1 MKQRF
6 LSILESR
13 LANRRYTLIAAC
25 LVLVVALI
33 IPTSAYAILGLGDI
47 VFDPSNYAEAVAEL
61 DQDIQIVSQAIQTY
75 NLLKS
80 ELAIITN
87 RPWQTLATTLATI
100 QIADLGDEPS
110 AAAQAIAQAV
120 NGIQDARAAWSHA
133 NMSLSRDTL
142 NNALANILNN
152 TSAPAHAN
160 AIEMTDAFATDALR
174 TLGLY
179 RNNQTLLNT
188 AIQNLETAQQSTD
201 PADNTPAAQ
210 QNITNG
216 ILLQLLKLQQSAA
229 SLDAVV
235 TEQLAAA
242 NSWQRNTAADNLT
255 MLSNAIQSRNAAPAD
270 YAHTAQT
277 LTEYLIH

>member
-1 MKQRF
+1 MKRATSVIQADF
-6 LSILESR
+6 ASR
-13 LANRRYTLIAAC
+13 RRTLISSC
-25 LVLVVALI
+25 LVLAFALI
-33 IPTSAYAILGLGDI
+33 VPTSAYAILGLGDI

-61 DQDIQIVSQAIQTY
+61 GQDIQIVSQAIQTY

-87 RPWQTLATTLATI
+87 RPWQTLATTLASI
-100 QIADLGDEPS
+100 QTADLGDGPS

-120 NGIQDARAAWSHA
+120 NGIQDARAAWAHS
-133 NMSLSRDTL
+133 NMSINMDTL
-142 NNALANILNN
+142 NSALSSILNN
-152 TSAPAHAN
+152 TAAPAHAN
-160 AIEMTDAFATDALR
+160 AIQMTDAFATDALR

-179 RNNQTLLNT
+179 RNNQTLLNI

-201 PADNTPAAQ
+201 PAVNTPAAQ

-216 ILLQLLKLQQSAA
+216 ILLQLLKLQQSSA
-229 SLDAVV
+229 SLHAAV

-255 MLSNAIQSRNAAPAD
+255 TLSNAIQFRNAAPAD

-277 LTEYLIH
+277 LTDYLIQ

>member
-1 MKQRF
+1 MKQRVA
-6 LSILESR
+6 SILNASF
-13 LANRRYTLIAAC
+13 ATRRRALTSAS
-25 LVLVVALI
+25 LVLVLALLL
-33 IPTSAYAILGLGDI
+33 PTSAYAIFGLGDI
-47 VFDPSNYAEAVAEL
+47 VFDPSNYAEAVAQL
-61 DQDIQIVSQAIQTY
+61 GQDIQIVSQAVQTY

-80 ELAIITN
+80 ELAIITS
-87 RPWQTLATTLATI
+87 RPWQTLATTLASI
-100 QIADLGDEPS
+100 QVADLGDEPS

-120 NGIQDARAAWSHA
+120 NGTQDARTAWSHA
-133 NMSLSRDTL
+133 NLSINMDTL
-142 NNALANILNN
+142 NNALGSILSN
-152 TSAPAHAN
+152 TAAPAHAN

-179 RNNQTLLNT
+179 RTNQTLLNT

-229 SLDAVV
+229 SLHAVV
-235 TEQLAAA
+235 TEQLAAS

-255 MLSNAIQSRNAAPAD
+255 MLSSAIQSRNTAPAD

-277 LTEYLIH
+277 LTDYLIH

>member
-6 LSILESR
+6 ASILNASF
-13 LANRRYTLIAAC
+13 ATQRR
-25 LVLVVALI
+25 ALI
-33 IPTSAYAILGLGDI
+33 SASLVFVLALLLPTSTYAIFGLGDI
-47 VFDPSNYAEAVAEL
+47 VYDPTNYAEAVQEL

-87 RPWQTLATTLATI
+87 RPWQTLATTLASI
-100 QIADLGDEPS
+100 QASDLGDAPS
-110 AAAQAIAQAV
+110 VAAQAIAQAV

-133 NMSLSRDTL
+133 NLSLNMDTL
-142 NNALANILNN
+142 NNALSSILSN
-152 TSAPAHAN
+152 TAAPAHAN

-174 TLGLY
+174 TIGLY

-229 SLDAVV
+229 SLHAVV

-242 NSWQRNTAADNLT
+242 NSWQRNTAADNLS
-255 MLSNAIQSRNAAPAD
+255 MLSSSIQSRNTAPAD

-277 LTEYLIH
+277 LTDYLIH

>member
-1 MKQRF
+1 MKQRVA
-6 LSILESR
+6 SILNASF
-13 LANRRYTLIAAC
+13 ATRRRALTSAS
-25 LVLVVALI
+25 LVLVLALLL
-33 IPTSAYAILGLGDI
+33 PTSAYAIFGLGDI
-47 VFDPSNYAEAVAEL
+47 VYDPTNYAEAVQEL

-80 ELAIITN
+80 ELAIITS
-87 RPWQTLATTLATI
+87 RPWQTLATTLASI
-100 QIADLGDEPS
+100 QVADLGDEPS

-120 NGIQDARAAWSHA
+120 NGTQDARTAWSHA
-133 NMSLSRDTL
+133 NLSINMDTL
-142 NNALANILNN
+142 NNALGSILSN
-152 TSAPAHAN
+152 TAAPAHAN

-179 RNNQTLLNT
+179 RTNQTLLNT

-229 SLDAVV
+229 SLHAVV

-255 MLSNAIQSRNAAPAD
+255 MLSSAIQSRNTAPAD

-277 LTEYLIH
+277 LTDYLIH